1 LLTDITQG
9 SREVGLGDIH
19 IDLNMLFLN
28 LGLQL
33 LDFLR
38 EKQLDQSHP
47 VWRSFNLIHL
57 LKVTPLTSSCS
68 FFKKAIS
75 SCKDSTLRSR
85 SRRAREA
92 LSTSYFEKEKRTLRV
107 LKSMVY
113 LIYSFLINHMNLVAL
128 LLVALL

>member
-33 LDFLR
+33 LR